1 MTACRTHNGL
11 SAGFQ
16 DKNSQPGAF
25 LSAEPSVCAFSTP
38 VCGKLC
44 ATILFDHFRPCC
56 CYSVPDLTFLA
67 LVVDA
72 AKASLEVEKDPGTTS
87 SNVSS
92 ALLGHSAIM
101 LNTQR

>member
-1 MTACRTHNGL
+1 MTAFRTHNGL

-25 LSAEPSVCAFSTP
+25 LSAESSVPSP
-38 VCGKLC
+38 PLC
-44 ATILFDHFRPCC
+44 VANSNHFRPCC

>member
-1 MTACRTHNGL
+1 MTACRTHNSL

-25 LSAEPSVCAFSTP
+25 LSTESSVPSPPLCVANSAPQSSLTIPIP
-38 VCGKLC
+38 V
-44 ATILFDHFRPCC
+44 AAI
-56 CYSVPDLTFLA
+56 VPDLTFLA

-72 AKASLEVEKDPGTTS
+72 AKASLEVEKDPGPTS

-92 ALLGHSAIM
+92 ALLGRSAFM
-101 LNTQR
+101 LNTQG